1 MPQIIVLRYLL
12 YYICKVGNLA
22 LYMKKSHLILFL
34 FFTYYLLIPGTR
46 VCFPQT
52 QFQLVIGDS
61 LNTSA
66 EARSIIQTTDGG
78 FIAVGRNYWPGGD
91 MYIVKLNSSGQLQ
104 WSRTIGGTGIALSVL
119 QTTEG
124 GFAVAGFGSSY
135 GAGVSGP
142 FIVKLTPGGAVEWVR
157 VLVGDLLGAVYS
169 IVQTA
174 DGGYITANSMDE
186 GGGTFRLTIVKLNNM
201 GLLQWSKKIGT
212 SYGRCIKQTTD
223 RGYIVAGATWSL
235 GEDMFVV
242 KLDSNGTLQWAKTID
257 GKGDDFAYSIVQTT
271 DGGYAVAGWTNS
283 FMSEKMYIAKLDS
296 SGMLQWTKVFAVN
309 SDRAYSI
316 VQTIDGGYA
325 IAGYTGWG
333 GGMLI
338 LKLNSDGSLQ
348 WSRVVDCGTGQMDA
362 RSILQTS
369 DGGYVAAGFG
379 GIWGSTGM
387 FIVKLDNNG
396 NTCGNTVSH
405 NISVDSGGILNSHIP
420 SVTDFVIMDT
430 LVTPQT
436 GSHGYVT
443 TLCVIGI
450 QPISSEIPD
459 SYKLYQNYPN
469 PFNPVTNIK
478 FEIPNDDNV
487 IIKIYDIRGREV
499 FSISEYKKAG
509 SYEVQFDGS
518 NFASGIYFYKM
529 VVGDNTNN
537 GDVFTDTKKMV
548 LLK

>member
-1 MPQIIVLRYLL
+1 
-12 YYICKVGNLA
+12 
-22 LYMKKSHLILFL
+22 MKKTYFILFL
-34 FFTYYLLIPGTR
+34 FFILYSFIPGTGD
-46 VCFPQT
+46 CFSQS
-52 QFQLVIGDS
+52 QFQVVIGDS
-61 LNTSA
+61 SNTA

-78 FIAVGRNYWPGGD
+78 YIAVGESNWPGGH

-157 VLVGDLLGAVYS
+157 VLVGDLLGAAYS

-186 GGGTFRLTIVKLNNM
+186 GGGTFRLTIIKLNNM
-201 GLLQWSKKIGT
+201 GLLQWSKKIGS

-223 RGYIVAGATWSL
+223 RGYIVAGATWSF

-242 KLDSNGTLQWAKTID
+242 KLDSNGTIQWAKTIG
-257 GKGDDFAYSIVQTT
+257 GKGSDFAYSIVQTT
-271 DGGYAVAGWTNS
+271 DGGYAVAGRTSS
-283 FMSEKMYIAKLDS
+283 FPDGDKMYIVKLDS
-296 SGMLQWTKVFAVN
+296 SGLLQWTKVVSVFL
-309 SDRAYSI
+309 DEAYSI
-316 VQTIDGGYA
+316 VQTTDGGYA
-325 IAGYTGWG
+325 VAGYTGAHES
-333 GGMLI
+333 MLI
-338 LKLNSDGSLQ
+338 LKLNSVGSLQ
-348 WSRVVDCGTGQMDA
+348 WSRVVDCGPGQTDA

-405 NISVDSGGILNSHIP
+405 KISVDSGGIVNSHIP
-420 SVTDFVIMDT
+420 SVTDFLIMDT
-430 LVTPQT
+430 LITPQT
-436 GSHGYVT
+436 GTFGYVT

-469 PFNPVTNIK
+469 PFNPVTTIK
-478 FEIPNDDNV
+478 FDIPQSTNV
-487 IIKIYDIRGREV
+487 SIKVYDILGSEV
-499 FSISEYKKAG
+499 YRLSEYKLAG
-509 SYEVQFDGS
+509 SYEVKFDGS
-518 NFASGIYFYKM
+518 YMASGMYLYSFEANGYK
-529 VVGDNTNN
+529 
-537 GDVFTDTKKMV
+537 DVKKMV